1 MYDLLLT
8 FFLLAVFFS
17 FLCSLWEAVLLSI
30 TPTFAQIKLEE
41 GTRIGETLKHFKEN
55 IDRPLAAILT
65 LNTIAHTVGAI
76 GVGEQ
81 ASLIWSDA
89 NPLVTALLIPTV
101 MVLAILILSEIIPK
115 TIGVNYWRELAPFTI
130 KSLIFIITVLY
141 PLVWFSQLITK
152 RLKRDKTRPVLSRAD
167 FLVMAEIGAKE
178 GVFEKMESDI
188 IGNLLKFNTVR
199 ARDIMTPRIVTKVA
213 PENSTLREFYDVNQN
228 MKFSRIPVY
237 RNETKDQISSYI
249 LKDEL
254 LANLV
259 RGNDLKRISD
269 IKREIMIIKE
279 EFPIPDLFRRFT
291 EKQEQIALVVDEFGG
306 TSGIVTMEDV
316 IETML
321 GMEIV
326 DELDSVEDMQILARK
341 HWNRRAQMLGL
352 IEDAPE
358 PEISPVGPTT
368 SDKSTKME

>member
-1 MYDLLLT
+1 
-8 FFLLAVFFS
+8 
-17 FLCSLWEAVLLSI
+17 
-30 TPTFAQIKLEE
+30 
-41 GTRIGETLKHFKEN
+41 
-55 IDRPLAAILT
+55 
-65 LNTIAHTVGAI
+65 
-76 GVGEQ
+76 
-81 ASLIWSDA
+81 
-89 NPLVTALLIPTV
+89 
-101 MVLAILILSEIIPK
+101 
-115 TIGVNYWRELAPFTI
+115 
-130 KSLIFIITVLY
+130 
-141 PLVWFSQLITK
+141 
-152 RLKRDKTRPVLSRAD
+152 VLSRAD